1 MGRYLL
7 DRLVERKETR
17 KIVTG
22 LVVSDPSKW
31 IKYGFLKRYY
41 EFIGKIVF

>member
-7 DRLVERKETR
+7 DRLVERKETV
-17 KIVTG
+17 IVTG

-31 IKYGFLKRYY
+31 IKCGFLKRYY